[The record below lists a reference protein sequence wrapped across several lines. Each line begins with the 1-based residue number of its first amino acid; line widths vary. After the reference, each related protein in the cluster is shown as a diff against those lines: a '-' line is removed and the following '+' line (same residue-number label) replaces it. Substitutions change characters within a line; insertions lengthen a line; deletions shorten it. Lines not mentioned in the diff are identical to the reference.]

1 MKRTTHFAPAL
12 AILVI
17 GLMVPGLAQAKKFII
32 DTEPVAEGRVFVNGE
47 YVGVAPVEVD
57 LRLRK
62 DEVVTVTAEKEGAV
76 SDWRTRFDKTYKG
89 MIKVRLEEDEAYAAT
104 ETSDV
109 ANTWLTVK
117 PRAGTATTADED
129 AIWQEIVSVVTD
141 NFSDLEQMDRGSYYL
156 RTAWRVR
163 EYNHRVVRNR
173 LVIKKGVGDI
183 FSIKIQLE
191 SQVAQKKGAG
201 VKDEDFKPYERVYG
215 SDKETIDFL
224 RDQL

>member
-1 MKRTTHFAPAL
+1 MKRTLSISSLAAL
-12 AILVI
+12 LLIL
-17 GLMVPGLAQAKKFII
+17 LVPGLAHAKKFII
-32 DTEPVAEGRVFVNGE
+32 DTDPVAEGRVFVNGE
-47 YVGVAPVEVD
+47 FAGVASVEVD

-62 DEVVTVTAEKEGAV
+62 DEVVTVTAEKEGCV
-76 SDWRTRFDKTYKG
+76 SFWRTRFDKTYKG
-89 MIKVRLEEDEAYAAT
+89 VVKVRLEEDEAFNAT

-117 PRAGTATTADED
+117 PRAGAATTEDED

-163 EYNHRVVRNR
+163 EFNHRVVRNR
-173 LVIKKGVGDI
+173 LVVKRGVGDI

-191 SQVAQKKGAG
+191 SQVARKKRGSTVG
-201 VKDEDFKPYERVYG
+201 DDDFKPYERVF
-215 SDKETIDFL
+215 SKDKETIDFL